1 VVEIDEV
8 TAREE
13 ILARIAESLRDVP
26 ADERPE
32 DVAVPRAYRR
42 TEPGD
47 AVERFIE
54 RVSEYKT
61 TVRRVSAARIATTIA
76 ERCQERGASSLAVAR
91 DLPAAWA
98 PEGIELVREDTF
110 ETEALDAVDGAL
122 TGCALAI
129 AETGTIVFDRGP
141 AQGRRALT
149 LVPEYHLCVVG
160 EDQIV
165 GGVPEAMALIARTLR
180 GGGRPITFVS
190 GPSATADIEFSRV
203 EGVHGPRV
211 LDVLVAGR

>member
-1 VVEIDEV
+1 VVEIAV

-13 ILARIAESLRDVP
+13 ILARIARSLSDVS
-26 ADERPE
+26 AAERPE
-32 DVAVPRAYRR
+32 DVEVSRAYGR

-47 AVERFIE
+47 PVERFIE

-61 TVRRVSAARIATTIA
+61 AVRRVSTARIATEIA
-76 ERCQERGASSLAVAR
+76 ERCRARGASRLAVPG
-91 DLPAAWA
+91 DLPTAWV
-98 PEGIELVREDTF
+98 PEGIELVPEDIL
-110 ETEALDAVDGAL
+110 ETEELDTVDGAL

-129 AETGTIVFDRGP
+129 AETGTIVFDTGP

-149 LVPEYHLCVVG
+149 LVPDYHLCVVAQ
-160 EDQIV
+160 DQIV
-165 GGVPEAMALIARTLR
+165 GGVPEAMALIAPTLR
-180 GGGRPITFVS
+180 GGGWPITFVS

-211 LDVLVAGR
+211 LEVLVAAR